1 MQAFLIK
8 ASSFGLCEMAS
19 VFKARMNRQSNRPG
33 NLKGVAGFKNQA
45 ELKPM
50 KCWSQSRT
58 SCTTLIL
65 IVFPTQMLQYLR
77 FVWDCGVCSLSCAEC
92 PLNSE
97 KARAMIGCFN
107 TRYFAFNFNRHL
119 PHVQVVTRDCGLR

>member
-8 ASSFGLCEMAS
+8 ASSSGLCEMAS
-19 VFKARMNRQSNRPG
+19 VFKARMNRQSYRPG
-33 NLKGVAGFKNQA
+33 NLKGVAGLRIKLNY
-45 ELKPM
+45 
-50 KCWSQSRT
+50 SQRNVGAKVEPHTPS
-58 SCTTLIL
+58 IL

-97 KARAMIGCFN
+97 KATAMIGCFN
-107 TRYFAFNFNRHL
+107 TRYFAFNLNCHL
-119 PHVQVVTRDCGLR
+119 PDVQVVTRDCGLR

>member
-33 NLKGVAGFKNQA
+33 NLKGALVLRIKLNY
-45 ELKPM
+45 
-50 KCWSQSRT
+50 SQRNVGAKVEPHT
-58 SCTTLIL
+58 LLIL
-65 IVFPTQMLQYLR
+65 IVSPTQMLQYLR
-77 FVWDCGVCSLSCAEC
+77 FVWDCGVCSLSCGEF

-97 KARAMIGCFN
+97 KATAMIDCFN
-107 TRYFAFNFNRHL
+107 TSYFPFNLNRHL
-119 PHVQVVTRDCGLR
+119 PHAQVVARDCGPR